1 MLGKKIFQIVIAQLD
16 GNKIGSLKCEEYILS
31 LIKYNLFKIR
41 NPHSEAFY

>member
-1 MLGKKIFQIVIAQLD
+1 MLGKKIFQIVIAKLY

-41 NPHSEAFY
+41 NPHGEMLH